1 MAGDFIFLTQN
12 EFNKFVL
19 HKLNTSSETYQ
30 NLKSKQLVADSKEEI
45 LRNIDMTATRYRS
58 KKGFL
63 KDFTALHMMVI
74 TVRCNQKCRY
84 CQVSCEDET
93 AKQYDMT
100 PEIAHHIIDFI
111 FKTPSDS
118 IKIEFQGGEPLLNWN
133 TIENSVLYAENQ
145 NRKYNKKLEFVICSN
160 ITSDIKCRLSFI
172 KEHNITI
179 SSSLDGSEEIHNKC
193 RVYKNKSGTYDKF
206 IENLQ
211 LCREVCGKDSIDAL
225 MTTTT
230 YSLDKI
236 ENIIDEYI
244 TNGFDGIFLRALNPY
259 GFAEENKK
267 EIGYS
272 ADDFFSMYKK
282 AIEYILNVNKM
293 GKFFTERY
301 TALLLSRILT
311 PFPTGFV
318 DLQSPSGAGISGV
331 IYDYN
336 GDIYPADEARMMAR
350 MGNKYF
356 LMGNVQTNTY
366 EEVFKSSVIRKIV
379 SESCL
384 EIMPHCAQ
392 CVFAPYCGA
401 DPIRNYLETNDIMGD
416 RLHSDFCKKKSY
428 FPIFV

>member
-1 MAGDFIFLTQN
+1 M
-12 EFNKFVL
+12 
-19 HKLNTSSETYQ
+19 
-30 NLKSKQLVADSKEEI
+30 
-45 LRNIDMTATRYRS
+45 
-58 KKGFL
+58 
-63 KDFTALHMMVI
+63 
-74 TVRCNQKCRY
+74 
-84 CQVSCEDET
+84 
-93 AKQYDMT
+93 
-100 PEIAHHIIDFI
+100 
-111 FKTPSDS
+111 
-118 IKIEFQGGEPLLNWN
+118 
-133 TIENSVLYAENQ
+133 LYAENQ

-301 TALLLSRILT
+301 TALLLSRRFST
-311 PFPTGFV
+311 
-318 DLQSPSGAGISGV
+318 
-331 IYDYN
+331 
-336 GDIYPADEARMMAR
+336 
-350 MGNKYF
+350 
-356 LMGNVQTNTY
+356 
-366 EEVFKSSVIRKIV
+366 
-379 SESCL
+379 
-384 EIMPHCAQ
+384 
-392 CVFAPYCGA
+392 
-401 DPIRNYLETNDIMGD
+401 
-416 RLHSDFCKKKSY
+416 RL
-428 FPIFV
+428 